1 MLLRRAARV
10 PGWSWAVLAAVLFG
24 LGQLPAAPSKLT
36 PDSAAYLMQTL
47 DLLGRTP
54 AEARAETITAFCAG
68 YRAER
73 VVNLAPS
80 GPVSAGYGARR
91 ESDCV
96 ARLTREGQA
105 DTTNRYG
112 PAITE
117 GTQIP
122 SPRYE
127 AIFLSRP
134 GTAVVFA
141 PLVGMAGP
149 LCGMWLTVLT
159 CTLAA
164 SLLVYL
170 VLRTLG
176 LGRPAAVLG
185 QVLYLVLPTG
195 EWSMYLLSEAPALVL
210 TVVLLLGVTYVVKE
224 RPGLGTGL
232 ITAAF
237 LAGMFVKYSQF
248 LLIAAG
254 LAAMALV
261 AAIVHRRFDRP
272 VLIVGGLA
280 LLWIPLL
287 LAVSALMN
295 WPGGAESIQDLL
307 TGHYAEPDVADPVHQ
322 LLRLNVYFWS
332 WWLVQQLTAPLLL
345 VSWAAAAGI
354 LRWTRTP
361 IWWAVTAI
369 FLSAL
374 ATQAGH
380 PVASQGDRLYVG
392 AWLLVVVAVPLLADK
407 MTNRPGSPARS
418 ADDAAVLPRQR
429 TATDHRLDGPRTVA
443 GPDQRRSAPAG

>member
-1 MLLRRAARV
+1 MLLRRAAHA
-10 PGWSWAVLAAVLFG
+10 PGWVWAGFVAVLFG
-24 LGQLPAAPSKLT
+24 LGQLPAAPNRLT

-54 AEARAETITAFCAG
+54 AEARAETITTFCAG

-73 VVNLAPS
+73 VLNLTPS
-80 GPVSAGYGARR
+80 GPVSAGFGTRR

-96 ARLTREGQA
+96 ARLTREGQTT
-105 DTTNRYG
+105 TTNRYG

-141 PLVGMAGP
+141 PLVGIAGP
-149 LCGMWLTVLT
+149 LWGMWLTVLC

-164 SLLVYL
+164 SLLIYL
-170 VLRTLG
+170 LLRTLG

-195 EWSMYLLSEAPALVL
+195 TWSMYLLSEAPSLLL
-210 TVVLLLGVTYVVKE
+210 TVLLLLGVTYVIKE
-224 RPGLGTGL
+224 RSALGAGL

-237 LAGMFVKYSQF
+237 LAGTFVKYSQF
-248 LLIAAG
+248 LLLAAC
-254 LAAMALV
+254 LAAMAV
-261 AAIVHRRFDRP
+261 IAAIVHRRFTRP
-272 VLIVGGLA
+272 MLIIGGLA

-287 LAVSALMN
+287 LAVSAVLN
-295 WPGGAESIQDLL
+295 WPGGSESVQDLL
-307 TGHYAEPDVADPVHQ
+307 TVHYAKPDVADPIHQ

-332 WWLVQQLTAPLLL
+332 WWSVQQAIAPLLL
-345 VSWAAAAGI
+345 VTWVACAGI
-354 LRWTRTP
+354 LRGTRTP
-361 IWWAVTAI
+361 IWWAVIAI

-374 ATQAGH
+374 LTQAGH
-380 PVASQGDRLYVG
+380 PVATQGDRLYVS
-392 AWLLVVVAVPLLADK
+392 AWLLVVIAVPLLADRLTERLTAGR
-407 MTNRPGSPARS
+407 MPPS
-418 ADDAAVLPRQR
+418 ADD
-429 TATDHRLDGPRTVA
+429 TAGLARIHYT
-443 GPDQRRSAPAG
+443 